1 MSISQKRKWRSSEEI
16 AVKVLEKNGFRII
29 DRGAKIVINGI
40 EVGEVDAIAEDP
52 SGVRYAVEI
61 KAGTIDINGIRQ
73 AYVNSQLL
81 GYKPLIVAKGFAD
94 ESAEILASN
103 LGVKTLLLS
112 DQFIIDAEELEVIVE
127 TAFWRIIENV
137 LDMMF
142 IERALEAEDEET
154 LNAMVKSG
162 TIKELA
168 ESLNCSIEEAVDKI
182 RKLQDKNVLGR
193 NTKNYQEL
201 RLQAKLILLNHKL
214 NKLLTPRN

>member
-201 RLQAKLILLNHKL
+201 RLQAKLVLLNHKL

>member
-201 RLQAKLILLNHKL
+201 RLQAKLILLDHKL

>member
-40 EVGEVDAIAEDP
+40 EVGEVDAIAEDS

-168 ESLNCSIEEAVDKI
+168 ESLNCSIEEAVDRI

>member
-168 ESLNCSIEEAVDKI
+168 ESLNCSIEEAVDRI